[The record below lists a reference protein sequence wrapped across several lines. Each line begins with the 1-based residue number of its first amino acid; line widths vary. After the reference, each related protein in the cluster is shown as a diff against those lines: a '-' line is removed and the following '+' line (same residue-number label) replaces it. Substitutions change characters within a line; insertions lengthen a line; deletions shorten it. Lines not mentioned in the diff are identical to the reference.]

1 MEADRTVDIL
11 MPLMCAYPN
20 ARIKEDT
27 IQVYSIALSELSE
40 VELTAG
46 VLKCMRTC
54 KFFPSIAEI
63 MEASQDMVKVVTG
76 TKEKSSDE
84 AWEEVCQQRI
94 ECWPNRNPTFSSSEI
109 EKAVSAMG
117 WRSLCTAEEKDI
129 GTTRAQF
136 RGFYESACKRSKDR
150 VINDN
155 VISIMGGEK
164 TVQNL
169 LGDVCRL
176 MPGMDKKKKESA
188 AS

>member
-1 MEADRTVDIL
+1 MEVDKAIDIL
-11 MPLMCAYPN
+11 LPLICAYPS
-20 ARIKEDT
+20 ARITEET

-63 MEASQDMVKVVTG
+63 MEASHDMVKVVTG

-84 AWEEVCQQRI
+84 AWNEVCKQRI
-94 ECWPNRNPTFSSSEI
+94 KCWPHKTPIFSTPEI
-109 EKAVSAMG
+109 EQTVSAMG
-117 WRSLCTAEEKDI
+117 WVSLCVAEEEDL
-129 GTTRAQF
+129 GTIRAQF
-136 RGFYESACKRSKDR
+136 RGFYEAACKRSKDKR
-150 VINDN
+150 INDN

-164 TVQNL
+164 TVQSL
-169 LGDVCRL
+169 LSDVCRL
-176 MPGMDKKKKESA
+176 MPGLYKKKVV